1 VELNDRHV
9 DFKSADFCTQRHPR
23 DQRMANDGDNEK
35 ASGST
40 PSGASGKY
48 PKTMNLEVSSLL
60 LNFCLQKCYK
70 TSHVTK
76 GHSMKRSLP
85 PLGDL
90 EHELLT
96 ILWAQ
101 GEMTA
106 LAVRKQVARKLK
118 DPTIR
123 TVLRRLEEKG
133 YVTHSV
139 VSGTFIY
146 RAKESAETTAATA
159 VQGII
164 ERFCGGSLER
174 VLLGLVDSGFVDP
187 SQLAVLAGKLKRK
200 PR

>member
-1 VELNDRHV
+1 M
-9 DFKSADFCTQRHPR
+9 K
-23 DQRMANDGDNEK
+23 
-35 ASGST
+35 
-40 PSGASGKY
+40 KY
-48 PKTMNLEVSSLL
+48 
-60 LNFCLQKCYK
+60 
-70 TSHVTK
+70 
-76 GHSMKRSLP
+76 LP

-90 EHELLT
+90 EHELLA

-106 LAVRKQVARKLK
+106 LAVRKHVARKLK

-146 RAKESAETTAATA
+146 RAAESAETAAASA
-159 VQGII
+159 VQGIV
-164 ERFCGGSLER
+164 ERFCGGSIER
-174 VLLGLVDSGFVDP
+174 VLLGLVDAGLIDP
-187 SQLAVLAGKLKRK
+187 NQLAVIAGKLKRK

>member
-1 VELNDRHV
+1 
-9 DFKSADFCTQRHPR
+9 
-23 DQRMANDGDNEK
+23 
-35 ASGST
+35 
-40 PSGASGKY
+40 
-48 PKTMNLEVSSLL
+48 
-60 LNFCLQKCYK
+60 
-70 TSHVTK
+70 
-76 GHSMKRSLP
+76 MKQSLP

-106 LAVRKQVARKLK
+106 LAVRKHVARKLK

-146 RAKESAETTAATA
+146 RAKESAETTAASA
-159 VQGII
+159 VQGIV
-164 ERFCGGSLER
+164 ERFCGGSIER
-174 VLLGLVDSGFVDP
+174 ALLGLVDAGLIDP
-187 SQLAVLAGKLKRK
+187 NQLAVIAGKLKRK